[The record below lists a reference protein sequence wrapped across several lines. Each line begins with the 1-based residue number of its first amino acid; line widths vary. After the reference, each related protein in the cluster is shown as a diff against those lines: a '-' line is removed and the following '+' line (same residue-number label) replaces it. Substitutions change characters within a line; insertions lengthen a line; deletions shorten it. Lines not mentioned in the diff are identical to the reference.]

1 MILITNGVQL
11 NAIFVKYYISGSI
24 NLNWRDP
31 FPSNRAIVL
40 LTSKQTNMKII
51 TTLVLAVALI
61 FSACQNVR
69 DVSEPEFRNISDVR
83 LIEAGLLK
91 TTAGANMIYYNPNN
105 FGIQLSS
112 ARGDVYI
119 ENAYFGSF
127 ELDQEVQ
134 VSKRSE
140 FVLPVIIKIDN
151 INAIKN
157 QSDIYKKKEAMVRIE
172 GRALVR
178 KSGFSKEIPI
188 KYEQKQDIDRL
199 RTIITQ

>member
-1 MILITNGVQL
+1 
-11 NAIFVKYYISGSI
+11 
-24 NLNWRDP
+24 
-31 FPSNRAIVL
+31 
-40 LTSKQTNMKII
+40 MKII
-51 TTLVLAVALI
+51 ATLLLASALI

-69 DVSEPEFRNISDVR
+69 NVEEPEFRNISDVR
-83 LIEAGLLK
+83 LIETGLLK

-105 FGIQLSS
+105 FGIQLSA
-112 ARGDVYI
+112 ARGDVYVD
-119 ENAYFGSF
+119 NAFFGNF

-151 INAIKN
+151 INALKN
-157 QSDIYKKKEAMVRIE
+157 QRDIYKKKEALVRIE
-172 GRALVR
+172 GRAFVK

-199 RTIITQ
+199 RAIITQ